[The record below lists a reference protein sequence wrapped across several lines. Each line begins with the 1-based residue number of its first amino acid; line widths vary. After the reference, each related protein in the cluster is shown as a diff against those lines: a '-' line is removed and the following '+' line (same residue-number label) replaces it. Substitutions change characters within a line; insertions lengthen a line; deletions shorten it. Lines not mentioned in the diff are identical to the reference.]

1 MQTGLWFN
9 TQTKESKVELSRL
22 IQYLRTEGIRTFYY
36 GPFTYNVINELGYHI
51 KQYLDNSKSVRD
63 KVFYAFVEL
72 CENIG
77 SYAVTYEVVGNKRV
91 GTGLVAL
98 GEDQN
103 GYCIQAINYATP
115 QQQKELQQRL
125 AQVKNMSRREL
136 RAYKNELRQQAIQ
149 NHHPS
154 GNIGLIE
161 ILLRLDKKVDF
172 QWIDAGE
179 NLVLF
184 IVKAYIDKKE
194 DSGPKMD
201 DLVVKGEK
209 GTYLTPDVYFSAQT
223 GVCEIKG
230 ESYQEDTFEFY
241 NTLINWIDTYIHEVK
256 KPITFNL
263 KLTYFNTSSSRALQE
278 IFLLLKEYQ
287 EQGGEV
293 TINWYYLLHDES
305 MLEEAED
312 FQLST
317 GMKFNIISVE
327 KFD

>member
-1 MQTGLWFN
+1 MPTGLWFN
-9 TQTKESKVELSRL
+9 MQINESKVELNQL
-22 IQYLRTEGIRTFYY
+22 IQHLRMDGIRTIYY

-51 KQYLDNSKSVRD
+51 KQYLDKSKSVRD
-63 KVFYAFVEL
+63 KAFYAFVEL

-77 SYAVTYEVVGNKRV
+77 NHAATYEVVGKKRI
-91 GTGLVAL
+91 GTGLMAL
-98 GEDQN
+98 SDTEQS
-103 GYCIQAINYATP
+103 YCIQTVNYVTV
-115 QQQKELQQRL
+115 QQQQQLQQRL
-125 AQVKNMSRREL
+125 AKVTGMDRREL
-136 RAYKNELRQQAIQ
+136 RAYKNDLRQQAIQ
-149 NHHPS
+149 NTHRS

-161 ILLRLDKKVDF
+161 VLLRLNQKVDF
-172 QWIDAGE
+172 HWIETSE

-184 IVKAYIDKKE
+184 VVKAYIDKKD
-194 DSGPKMD
+194 DSGTKMD
-201 DLVVKGEK
+201 DLVIKGEK

-241 NTLINWIDTYIHEVK
+241 NTLINWIDAYIHEVK
-256 KPITFNL
+256 KPLTLNL

-293 TINWYYLLHDES
+293 TINWYYLMHDES

-317 GMKFNIISVE
+317 GLKFNVISIE
-327 KFD
+327 KLD